1 MCLEQNNA
9 FYNDQFKFRNNKS
22 TNRALIEI
30 IKQIWNGCDK
40 IISICGVCFDLQKVF
55 DTVNHEI
62 ILTKLKN
69 HGIRVASY
77 KWFQLFLVIDY
88 NIFSS
93 KRFSSIY
100 LSSRNYD

>member
-1 MCLEQNNA
+1 MVATKISPSVE
-9 FYNDQFKFRNNKS
+9 S
-22 TNRALIEI
+22 ALIY
-30 IKQIWNGCDK
+30 KK
-40 IISICGVCFDLQKVF
+40 F

-93 KRFSSIY
+93 KRFSLIY